1 MFEDYNDTSNTCDNI
16 ISKEHIFN
24 SILCTMDKSL
34 TKNQIAI
41 LSNTLS
47 YTFENI
53 NFQQNKNMVS
63 TYVADNKSLIQ
74 GFMLVKKMAGIKES
88 SLKAYAFTLSKFIE
102 YCRMDLKKVDT
113 NKIRCFL
120 LMCEKT
126 MSLCSVDNR
135 RRNLNTFFQYL
146 EDEDYIPKNPCRK
159 IPRIKEGQKVKKF
172 YTDLEIETMR
182 DSCQNIRELALIDLL
197 ISTGIRISE
206 VCKIMIADID
216 WEERTILIYGKG
228 SKERIVPISIR
239 CKKHLKD
246 YIENKEH
253 DSEYLFSSLR
263 KPYGKLSREA
273 INKVIK
279 DIGQRAGLPNIT
291 VHCFRRWFA
300 SDLNKK
306 GIDPVVIQEILG
318 HESFST
324 TQRNYLS
331 KFRRLFRKKRHGCRN
346 QGCKCR

>member
-1 MFEDYNDTSNTCDNI
+1 MFEDYNNSSNACDNI

-24 SILCTMDKSL
+24 SILSTMDKSL
-34 TKNQIAI
+34 NKNQITM
-41 LSNTLS
+41 LSNALS
-47 YTFENI
+47 CTFENI
-53 NFQQNKNMVS
+53 GFHQDKNMLS
-63 TYVADNKSLIQ
+63 TYVVDNDTLIH

-88 SLKAYAFTLSKFIE
+88 SLKAYAFTIYKFLE
-102 YCRMDLKKVDT
+102 YCKMDLKKVGT
-113 NKIRCFL
+113 NNIRCFL

-126 MSLCSVDNR
+126 MSLCSVDNI

-159 IPRIKEGQKVKKF
+159 IPRIKEGKKVKKF

-182 DSCQNIRELALIDLL
+182 DSCKDIRELALIDLL

-206 VCKIMIADID
+206 VSKIMISDID
-216 WEERTILIYGKG
+216 WEERTILIHGKG
-228 SKERIVPISIR
+228 QKERIVPITIR

-246 YIENKEH
+246 YIESKEN
-253 DSEYLFSSLR
+253 DSDYVFSSLR

-273 INKVIK
+273 ISKIIK
-279 DIGQRAGLPNIT
+279 DIGNRAGLQNIT

-306 GIDPVVIQEILG
+306 GVDPVIIQEILG

-324 TQRNYLS
+324 TQRSYLS
-331 KFRRLFRKKRHGCRN
+331 KSTKKAKHAIDTFAL
-346 QGCKCR
+346 